1 MKNLLPPQGRDTT
14 ISIAKG
20 IAIILMV
27 IAHAEAPGWL
37 CKFIFEFHM
46 PLFFITAGSFFS
58 RKYLN
63 DEATFVKK
71 RIRGLYWPFWK
82 WSVFFLIIHNWMFSL
97 GILNETFG
105 NEMGGVTHPY
115 TWHQIQQN
123 LWNITTAMGGYD
135 QFLCGA
141 FWFFRGLFVASILY
155 LIIYKAVDAGLS
167 GIPGKPGISGLSG
180 KLGNPGLS
188 PTPYL
193 VCLVMLLLC
202 GWKTYEGLKVVTI
215 VQGGYRDMMGCFFF
229 GCGFIFRQ
237 FVDKYQR
244 LMSRHYA
251 SVWTTLLFAAIVYL
265 FSYYLTANMNWRSN
279 FTQFLSLP
287 LPALLGFLMTYNVSR
302 WIDSRESRL
311 KRFLVYTGDHTLNI
325 FIFHIVAYK
334 TVSLL
339 KIWYYG
345 LDPRQIGCHMVIHE
359 HSQED
364 LFWVLYTIAGVGLPL
379 GATWLVEK
387 IKCRFREYRASAAS
401 LPQ

>member
-1 MKNLLPPQGRDTT
+1 MKRDTT

-37 CKFIFEFHM
+37 CQFIFEFHM
-46 PLFFITAGSFFS
+46 PLFFITAGYFFS
-58 RKYLN
+58 LKYLN

-71 RIRGLYWPFWK
+71 RIKGLYWPFWK
-82 WSVFFLIIHNWMFSL
+82 WAVFFLIIHNWMFDL
-97 GILNETFG
+97 GILNEVYG
-105 NEMGGVTHPY
+105 NETGGVTHPY

-155 LIIYKAVDAGLS
+155 LIIYKVVLKVLPQKAA
-167 GIPGKPGISGLSG
+167 PAA
-180 KLGNPGLS
+180 
-188 PTPYL
+188 PYII
-193 VCLVMLLLC
+193 CLIMLLLC
-202 GWKTYEGLKVVTI
+202 GWKTYEGLKVVNL

-237 FVDKYQR
+237 FVDSYR
-244 LMSRHYA
+244 RFMSRYYTA
-251 SVWTTLLFAAIVYL
+251 VWTTLLFAVVVFL
-265 FSYYLTANMNWRSN
+265 FSKYQTANMNWRSN
-279 FTQFLSLP
+279 YTQFLSLP
-287 LPALLGFLMTYNVSR
+287 LPAILGFLMTYNVSR
-302 WIDSRESRL
+302 WIDGHENPL
-311 KRFLVYTGDHTLNI
+311 KRFLVYTGDHTLYI

-345 LDPRQIGCHMVIHE
+345 LDPRQIGCHMVIHD
-359 HSQED
+359 HSQQD
-364 LFWVLYTIAGVGLPL
+364 LFWILYTIAGVGLPL
-379 GATWLVEK
+379 GATWLSEK
-387 IKCRFREYRASAAS
+387 IKARIRGYRASAAS
-401 LPQ
+401 QPQ

>member
-1 MKNLLPPQGRDTT
+1 MTRNTT

-46 PLFFITAGSFFS
+46 PLFFITAGYFFS
-58 RKYLN
+58 LRYLN

-82 WSVFFLIIHNWMFSL
+82 WSVFFLVIHNWMFDI
-97 GILNETFG
+97 GVLNEVYG

-115 TWHQIQQN
+115 SWHAIQQN

-155 LIIYKAVDAGLS
+155 LIMYKLVDALTRR
-167 GIPGKPGISGLSG
+167 IPHITH
-180 KLGNPGLS
+180 S
-188 PTPYL
+188 PLLTP
-193 VCLVMLLLC
+193 VIICLIMLLLC
-202 GWKTYEGLKVVTI
+202 GWKTHEGLKVVNL

-237 FVDKYQR
+237 LVDKYQQFV
-244 LMSRHYA
+244 SRHYA
-251 SVWTTLLFAAIVYL
+251 SIWTTLLFAIIVYY

-279 FTQFLSLP
+279 YTQFLSLP
-287 LPALLGFLMTYNVSR
+287 LPALLGFLMTYNISR
-302 WIDSRESRL
+302 WIDSRENHL

-325 FIFHIVAYK
+325 FIFHIIAYK

-364 LFWVLYTIAGVGLPL
+364 LFWILYTIAGVGLPL
-379 GATWLVEK
+379 GATWLSEK
-387 IKCRFREYRASAAS
+387 IKDKFRE
-401 LPQ
+401 

>member
-1 MKNLLPPQGRDTT
+1 MKRDTT

-37 CKFIFEFHM
+37 CQFIFEFHM
-46 PLFFITAGSFFS
+46 PLFFITAGYFFS
-58 RKYLN
+58 LKYLN

-71 RIRGLYWPFWK
+71 RIKGLYWPFWK
-82 WSVFFLIIHNWMFSL
+82 WAVFFLIIHNWMFDL
-97 GILNETFG
+97 GILNEVYG
-105 NEMGGVTHPY
+105 NETGGVTHPY

-155 LIIYKAVDAGLS
+155 LIIYKVVLKVLPPKAA
-167 GIPGKPGISGLSG
+167 PAA
-180 KLGNPGLS
+180 
-188 PTPYL
+188 PYII
-193 VCLVMLLLC
+193 CLIMLLLC
-202 GWKTYEGLKVVTI
+202 GWKTYEGLKVVNL

-237 FVDKYQR
+237 FVDSYR
-244 LMSRHYA
+244 RFMSRYYTA
-251 SVWTTLLFAAIVYL
+251 VWTTLLFAVVVFL
-265 FSYYLTANMNWRSN
+265 FSKYQTANMNWRSN
-279 FTQFLSLP
+279 YTQFLSLP
-287 LPALLGFLMTYNVSR
+287 LPAILGFLMTYNVSR
-302 WIDSRESRL
+302 WIDGHENPL
-311 KRFLVYTGDHTLNI
+311 KRFLVYTGDHTLYI

-345 LDPRQIGCHMVIHE
+345 LDPRQIGCHMVIHD
-359 HSQED
+359 HSQQD
-364 LFWVLYTIAGVGLPL
+364 LFWILYTIAGVGLPL
-379 GATWLVEK
+379 GATWLSEK
-387 IKCRFREYRASAAS
+387 IKARIRGYRASAAS
-401 LPQ
+401 QPQ